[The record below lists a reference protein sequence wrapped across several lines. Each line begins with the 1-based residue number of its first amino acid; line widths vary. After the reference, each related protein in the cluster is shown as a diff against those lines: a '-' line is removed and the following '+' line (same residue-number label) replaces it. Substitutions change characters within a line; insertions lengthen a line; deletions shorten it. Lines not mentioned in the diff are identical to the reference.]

1 MRETTIR
8 ETTVTPVGADA
19 RALKIMA
26 KSVYKELKTNGYGHN
41 DVVAFASALLE
52 LVSSELRDDAVPTP
66 D

>member
-8 ETTVTPVGADA
+8 ETTATPVGADA

-26 KSVYKELKTNGYGHN
+26 KSVYRDLKANGHSHN

-52 LVSSELRDDAVPTP
+52 LVSTELRDDVPTP